1 MFNILHAS
9 PPPDTAPARDRLLV
23 AALAVFSQN
32 GLQGATTK
40 AIAAQAGVNEVTL
53 FRLFGS
59 KENLLGELL
68 SCMVAAVM
76 NEKRP
81 ENEDE
86 AWRTGDLRTNLR
98 RFAEHH
104 YELLSGSEAFI
115 RAMVG
120 EARRHP
126 EHARKIL
133 HEAGSPLRERFAAQL
148 AVARKAGKIRRGPDL
163 MLAAQAFMDTVF
175 SAMLRH
181 TAGFCG
187 ADESPKQFI
196 ATFTDIFAA
205 GLAAHEPTPSPGAAA
220 RASRTATRRAVAKN

>member
-1 MFNILHAS
+1 MFALRT
-9 PPPDTAPARDRLLV
+9 PPPETAPARDRLLA

-53 FRLFGS
+53 FRLFGT
-59 KENLLGELL
+59 KEALLGALL
-68 SCMVAAVM
+68 SSMVAEVM
-76 NEKRP
+76 KLDRP
-81 ENEDE
+81 ENDDE
-86 AWRTGDLRTNLR
+86 TWKTGDLRTNLL

-104 YELLSGSEAFI
+104 FELLSGSEAFI

-133 HEAGSPLRERFAAQL
+133 HDAGRPLRERFAEQL
-148 AVARKAGKIRRGPDL
+148 AVAYKAGKIRRGPDL
-163 MLAAQAFMDTVF
+163 GMAAQAFMDTIF

-181 TAGFCG
+181 TAGFCCG
-187 ADESPKQFI
+187 EESPQQFI
-196 ATFTDIFAA
+196 ANFTDIFAA
-205 GLAAHEPTPSPGAAA
+205 GLAAPQSQAA
-220 RASRTATRRAVAKN
+220 

>member
-1 MFNILHAS
+1 MFALRAPS
-9 PPPDTAPARDRLLV
+9 TETAPARDRLLA
-23 AALAVFSQN
+23 AALTVFSQN

-53 FRLFGS
+53 FRLFGT

-68 SCMVAAVM
+68 SSMVAAVL
-76 NEKRP
+76 NESRP
-81 ENEDE
+81 ENDDE
-86 AWRTGDLRTNLR
+86 VWRTGDLRANLR

-104 YELLSGSEAFI
+104 YELLSGSESFI

-126 EHARKIL
+126 EHAKKIL
-133 HEAGSPLRERFAAQL
+133 HDAGRPLRERFAAQL
-148 AVARKAGKIRRGPDL
+148 AVARKAGKVRRGPDL
-163 MLAAQAFMDTVF
+163 EMAAQAFMDTIF

-181 TAGFCG
+181 TAGFCDVG
-187 ADESPKQFI
+187 TPKQFI

-205 GLAAHEPTPSPGAAA
+205 GLAAQQPSV
-220 RASRTATRRAVAKN
+220 S